1 MAQVVQRENHLS
13 KLYEKYR
20 KKAVRRFILGGICM
34 GIQFLSMPLFI
45 LTFGLS
51 NLITM
56 PIFLFGIVCMM
67 FGVINY
73 NKARVYESGLEG
85 EARSEGVL
93 SGLPDSYYVFP
104 SIDIEY
110 QGKKSQIDHLVVG
123 PTGVFVIE
131 SKNVKGCIVGSDSD
145 KDITVYKTGCKGGQ
159 YTARIYN
166 PAKQVATHVYRVSG
180 YLKEMG
186 INTWVQ
192 GIVYFTNPESD
203 VCLES
208 DRIPVFSQS
217 EGGGKELYNYILNY
231 ENNSLDED
239 EVKSV
244 VRAIEKALKKNDSY
258 NRGNQDRKQ
267 DMVHLGLSDQR
278 FMRRQMLNQ
287 QIWEQQM
294 QQMIDQQLIDQQLM
308 NQQLMNQQLINQH
321 IQHAMNESIKASTPF
336 DSGGYLMGP
345 GVNPSDTAAHNSMM
359 NNMF

>member
-159 YTARIYN
+159 YT
-166 PAKQVATHVYRVSG
+166 
-180 YLKEMG
+180 
-186 INTWVQ
+186 
-192 GIVYFTNPESD
+192 
-203 VCLES
+203 
-208 DRIPVFSQS
+208 
-217 EGGGKELYNYILNY
+217 
-231 ENNSLDED
+231 
-239 EVKSV
+239 
-244 VRAIEKALKKNDSY
+244 
-258 NRGNQDRKQ
+258 
-267 DMVHLGLSDQR
+267 
-278 FMRRQMLNQ
+278 
-287 QIWEQQM
+287 
-294 QQMIDQQLIDQQLM
+294 
-308 NQQLMNQQLINQH
+308 
-321 IQHAMNESIKASTPF
+321 
-336 DSGGYLMGP
+336 
-345 GVNPSDTAAHNSMM
+345 
-359 NNMF
+359 

>member
-1 MAQVVQRENHLS
+1 MAQVVQGKTIYLS
-13 KLYEKYR
+13 CMKSIGKSCAAFYSRWNMHGNSVSVY
-20 KKAVRRFILGGICM
+20 AFIY
-34 GIQFLSMPLFI
+34 
-45 LTFGLS
+45 S
-51 NLITM
+51 NLWFVKSYYHAHIS
-56 PIFLFGIVCMM
+56 FGIVCMM

-294 QQMIDQQLIDQQLM
+294 QQMIDQQLIDQ
-308 NQQLMNQQLINQH
+308 H

-336 DSGGYLMGP
+336 DLGGYMQGP
-345 GVNPSDTAAHNSMM
+345 GFNPSDTAAHISMM